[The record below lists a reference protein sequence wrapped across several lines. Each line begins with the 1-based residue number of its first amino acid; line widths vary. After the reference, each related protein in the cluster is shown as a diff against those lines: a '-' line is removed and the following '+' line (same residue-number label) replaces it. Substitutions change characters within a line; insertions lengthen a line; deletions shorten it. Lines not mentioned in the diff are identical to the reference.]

1 MSMTDPI
8 ADFLTR
14 IRNAAKANHRKV
26 DIPASRMK
34 LMLTKL
40 LLTYGF
46 IKDYLL
52 IRDNK
57 QGVIRIYLKYD
68 ENEKCVING
77 LKRISRPGQ
86 RKYVGVD
93 NIPRVYNNIGL
104 AILSTSKGIITD
116 RDARK
121 LAVGGEVLCYVW

>member
-14 IRNAAKANHRKV
+14 VRNAARAGHKKV

-34 LMLTKL
+34 REITKIL
-40 LLTYGF
+40 LAYGY

-52 IRDNK
+52 IRDDK
-57 QGVIRIYLKYD
+57 QGLIRIYLKYD
-68 ENEKCVING
+68 ENEKSVING
-77 LKRISRPGQ
+77 LKRISKPGQ
-86 RKYVGVD
+86 RKYVGVSE
-93 NIPRVYNNIGL
+93 IPRVYNNIGI
-104 AILSTSKGIITD
+104 AILSSSKGIISD

-121 LAVGGEVLCYVW
+121 LHVGGEVLCYVW